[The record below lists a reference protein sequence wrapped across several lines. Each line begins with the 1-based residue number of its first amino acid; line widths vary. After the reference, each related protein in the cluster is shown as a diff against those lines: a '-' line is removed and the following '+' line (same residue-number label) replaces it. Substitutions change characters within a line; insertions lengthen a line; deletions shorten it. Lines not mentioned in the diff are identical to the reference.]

1 MVCLVLRDLE
11 AGGQVVYS
19 SCALKGYG
27 AQNASDPARVPR
39 SLEGEAVIGSQKGP
53 RCR

>member
-19 SCALKGYG
+19 SRALKGLW
-27 AQNASDPARVPR
+27 SPEC
-39 SLEGEAVIGSQKGP
+39 L
-53 RCR
+53 